1 MIYRCVTK
9 AIIGDEDP
17 QSDKPPKFE
26 GCGVYD
32 IQVGGREGFTEAARM
47 AVEKARTDPTYKD
60 LAEEDIAV
68 VSIKILDKAKDY

>member
-9 AIIGDEDP
+9 AIIVDP
-17 QSDKPPKFE
+17 DPASDKPPKFE

-32 IQVGGREGFTEAARM
+32 IQVGGREGFTDAAKM
-47 AVEKARTDPTYKD
+47 AVEKARTDPTYRH

-68 VSIKILDKAKDY
+68 VSIKILDNVKDY